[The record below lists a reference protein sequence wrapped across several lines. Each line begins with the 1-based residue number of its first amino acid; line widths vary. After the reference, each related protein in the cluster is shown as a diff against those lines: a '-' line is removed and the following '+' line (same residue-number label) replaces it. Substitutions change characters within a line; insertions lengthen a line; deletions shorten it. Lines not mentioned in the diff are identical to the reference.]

1 MTGVENAGANS
12 YVLLQVGRQRFA
24 LSADIVAELAPP
36 VRLHT
41 IPHTSPLV
49 SGVIVR
55 RGHIVPVYDAAPV
68 LGVKSSFSHR
78 FYLIARRDFEGA
90 TELSAIPVNGEC
102 ELATGEVLPPRDDR
116 PDCVTGTLTIGEEVL
131 DVLDFEKLLA
141 SRPAQANT
149 SATPA
154 EARS

>member
-1 MTGVENAGANS
+1 MTVIENAGANS
-12 YVLLQVGRQRFA
+12 YVLLQVGKQRFA

-68 LGVKSSFSHR
+68 LGATSSFSHR
-78 FYLIARRDFEGA
+78 FYLIARRDFDGA

-102 ELATGEVLPPRDDR
+102 ELATGEVLPPREGR
-116 PDCVTGTLTIGEEVL
+116 PECVTGTLTIGEEVL
-131 DVLDFEKLLA
+131 DVLDFEKLV
-141 SRPAQANT
+141 T
-149 SATPA
+149 SLPA
-154 EARS
+154 EKNAPVSMEPRQ